1 MKTSDTAQKLN
12 SDPGGARAMD
22 MRVIGICTFAYLL
35 DGIVFTVMGPMAP
48 EVAQAL
54 SLSNAQLGPI
64 FSANLIG
71 QCFGLVLFPLIGHR
85 TGHRPIVIGT
95 LVGFGIFQAA
105 SALAATADQLFWLRL
120 VTGFFLGGSLPSC
133 LAMTTAAAPVHRRGL
148 AITILF
154 TGYGIGSTAAGLV
167 PAIFASLGGWRV
179 AMAAVGL
186 ACLVFAL
193 VGWALLRGSRAGP
206 TTTMLAQERAMR
218 GMVALIRPPYLIG
231 TIALWI
237 LFISM
242 LTLSYCLNSWLPIM
256 LVQVG
261 RDPGLAAMSVSIFSF
276 GGIVAALIVGLLIDR
291 FGARPVLISF
301 LALAAMLLFVIG
313 QLLATAST
321 GLLLVLL
328 VVCGFFALGAYGGV
342 NVVLAGFYAP
352 RERALGIGVAKSI
365 GRMGT
370 VLAPIMIG
378 LALTAGMAET
388 KVMALF
394 ALPAAL
400 AALALFLIAAPKQG
414 KSTDGSSVKIEEGS

>member
-1 MKTSDTAQKLN
+1 MTASYAAEHLKSDSSKG
-12 SDPGGARAMD
+12 SAMD
-22 MRVIGICTFAYLL
+22 MTVIGICTFAYLL

-71 QCFGLVLFPLIGHR
+71 QCLGLVLFPLIGHR

-95 LVGFGIFQAA
+95 LIGFGLFQAA
-105 SALAATADQLFWLRL
+105 SGLAMDGNQLFWLRL
-120 VTGFFLGGSLPSC
+120 MTGFFLGGSLPSC

-154 TGYGIGSTAAGLV
+154 TGYAIGSTAAGLV

-179 AMAAVGL
+179 AMAGVGL
-186 ACLVFAL
+186 ACLAFA
-193 VGWALLRGSRAGP
+193 VVVWAMLREPEA
-206 TTTMLAQERAMR
+206 AQSATPQAPESAMR
-218 GMVALIRPPYLIG
+218 GVIALVRPPYLIG

-237 LFISM
+237 LFIAM

-261 RDPGLAAMSVSIFSF
+261 REPGLAAMSVSIFSF

-291 FGARPVLISF
+291 FGAKPVLTTF
-301 LALAAMLLFVIG
+301 LVLAALLLLVIG

-321 GLLLVLL
+321 GLLLGLL

-352 RERALGIGVAKSI
+352 QQRALGIGVAKSI
-365 GRMGT
+365 GRVGT

-378 LALTAGMAET
+378 LALSAGLAET
-388 KVMALF
+388 KVMSLF

-400 AALALFLIAAPKQG
+400 AAVALLLIAAPKHD
-414 KSTDGSSVKIEEGS
+414 KSPGSGPV